1 LSVQHFVLG
10 KRKNEKGGLRVPTDK
25 AVTTDSYKK
34 YGLFVTIGK
43 PLATFISQDKS
54 TNSFLLRKKP
64 ICDEQIGFFHLV
76 A

>member
-1 LSVQHFVLG
+1 LSVQTFVLG
-10 KRKNEKGGLRVPTDK
+10 KRKNEKGGMRVPTDK
-25 AVTTDSYKK
+25 RVITDSYEKN
-34 YGLFVTIGK
+34 GLFVTIGK
-43 PLATFISQDKS
+43 TLAGFISQDKS